1 MVPGVSKIWQFF
13 LAGSGDTNID
23 KQAEEVASVAG
34 NKGILEPNAKR
45 ELDKLKLEVANETLG
60 RDMNTEISAKN
71 YEAALDKKKWEAAED
86 LGLKDKIE
94 DEGWENMTTGEV
106 GKIGGKVGG
115 RIGGQMVKELV
126 AMAESQMAPVADEAV
141 DKSAISAG
149 SEGG

>member
-1 MVPGVSKIWQFF
+1 MSKIWQFF